1 MAGVGSLVVTS
12 NGMIRVIAMVPSLRQ
27 GQAALLRGV
36 GVGVGVSSAS
46 AEAEK
51 MTSLAPRPFA
61 VRSQIPMDE
70 TRMVRPATETQS
82 VGAVQVRPAEVVLVE
97 DKPPQKT
104 GVERRA
110 EERADP
116 VLAAEEETR
125 RRRADAIDAL
135 LRQFERKREDM
146 GDASLGLDNR
156 AKRGQ
161 VVAMFGMFQP
171 AGQKERSGLNLV
183 G

>member
-1 MAGVGSLVVTS
+1 MAGIGSLVVTS
-12 NGMIRVIAMVPSLRQ
+12 NGMIRVVAMVPSLRQ

-36 GVGVGVSSAS
+36 GVGVGVSSATTG
-46 AEAEK
+46 ADA
-51 MTSLAPRPFA
+51 MTSIPPRAFA
-61 VRSQIPMDE
+61 VRSELPVDE
-70 TRMVRPATETQS
+70 TRVVRPVTETQS
-82 VGAVQVRPAEVVLVE
+82 VGAVQIRPAEVVVVE
-97 DKPPQKT
+97 DKLPQKT
-104 GVERRA
+104 AVERRA
-110 EERADP
+110 EDRVDP
-116 VLAAEEETR
+116 LPAAEEETR
-125 RRRADAIDAL
+125 RRRAEAIDAL

-146 GDASLGLDNR
+146 GNASLGLDSQ